1 MFKKKAGVATDN
13 QVVLVMT
20 APAVILM
27 IVFVAIPLVMGVDI
41 SLTNWNGYSQNSD
54 YIGLA
59 NYTKLFSDPMFLRA
73 FRKLLYS
80 SQAL

>member
-27 IVFVAIPLVMGVDI
+27 IIFVAIPLVMVLYFTLRTI
-41 SLTNWNGYSQNSD
+41 SS
-54 YIGLA
+54 
-59 NYTKLFSDPMFLRA
+59 F
-73 FRKLLYS
+73 
-80 SQAL
+80 ALSVLQSWQ